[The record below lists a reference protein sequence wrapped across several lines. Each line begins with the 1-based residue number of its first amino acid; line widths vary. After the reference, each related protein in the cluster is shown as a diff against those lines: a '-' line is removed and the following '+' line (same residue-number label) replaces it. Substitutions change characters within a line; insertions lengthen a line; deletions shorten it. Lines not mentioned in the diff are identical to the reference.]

1 MATSSFNPMQSGQSR
16 VFILEGRARA
26 DHKPTYMS
34 TVKAGSP
41 SQSYGDVEKIEIP
54 HPTQYDKFL
63 EVGKIRGAEENVSIT
78 LTGRYARDIKSELL
92 RMAKALCPVDV
103 QINFGACKD
112 PTAYNRFD
120 KKIILED
127 AVLTNW
133 GAEDLGALGSDERA
147 KVDENVDVSAREIY
161 EIVELTLGE
170 KAGSVVTNEI
180 VDMVICDSASC
191 GDCDE
196 ESSGC
201 DKFFA
206 ISLAAGGSGG
216 TPADVVFSLDKGVSW
231 DAHDID
237 SLGVAENPDGVA
249 CLGSYLFVVSE
260 DSESLHYALKSEFD
274 GLTDPAFTAVAT
286 GFVAGGGPK
295 AVDVGIAKAFI
306 VGAGGYI
313 YSTEDPTA
321 GVTVLD
327 AGTIHDVDY
336 NDVSALSDEFAV
348 AVGDNGNIAKTTD
361 GTLWTGVT
369 TTPIGAGVSFNAI
382 LVLSENTWL
391 LGTGGGVLYYTV
403 NGGTSFTTKAFP
415 GSGAG
420 VIRDIVSAKE
430 SVLFMAHDTATPAGR
445 VLRSINGGYDW
456 YVLPEGSGVIPAN
469 DQINALAACP
479 SNPDLFA
486 GGGLADDASDGFVVV
501 GTA

>member
-1 MATSSFNPMQSGQSR
+1 MATSFNPAQSGQSR

-41 SQSYGDVEKIEIP
+41 SQSFGDVEKIEVP

-63 EVGKIRGAEENVSIT
+63 EVGKIRGAEENVTIT
-78 LTGRYARDIKSELL
+78 LTGRYARDVKSEML
-92 RMAKALCPVDV
+92 RMAKALCPVDI

-112 PTAYNRFD
+112 PTAYNVFD
-120 KKIILED
+120 KKVLLED

-133 GAEDLGALGSDERA
+133 GAEDFGALGSDERA
-147 KVDENVDVSAREIY
+147 KIDENVDISAREIY

-170 KAGSVVTNEI
+170 KAGSIVTTELLD
-180 VDMVICDSASC
+180 VVICDTASC

-206 ISLAAGGSGG
+206 ISTAAGGSGG
-216 TPADVVFSLDKGVSW
+216 TPPDVVFSLDKGVSW
-231 DAHDID
+231 DAHDIET
-237 SLGVAENPDGVA
+237 LGAAEVPSGIA

-260 DSESLHYALKSEFD
+260 ETESQHYALLSEFD
-274 GLTDPAFTAVAT
+274 GSTDPDFTEIAT
-286 GFVAGGGPK
+286 GYVAGGGPR
-295 AVDVGIAKAFI
+295 AVSVGSAKAFI

-313 YSTEDPTA
+313 YSTEDATA

-327 AGTIHDVDY
+327 AGTIYTADY
-336 NDVSALSDEFAV
+336 NDVDAFSDEFAV
-348 AVGDNGNIAKTTD
+348 AVGDHGRIVKTAN
-361 GTLWTGVT
+361 GTLWTSVAS
-369 TTPIGAGVSFNAI
+369 PIGVGVNFNAVEVI
-382 LVLSENTWL
+382 SENYWL
-391 LGTGGGVLYYTV
+391 LGTSAGVLYYTT

-420 VIRDIVSAKE
+420 VIRDIESASE
-430 SVLFMAHDTATPAGR
+430 SVFYMAHDTATPAGR

-469 DQINALAACP
+469 DQINAIAACQ
-479 SNPDLFA
+479 SDADLFV
-486 GGGLADDASDGFVVV
+486 GVGLADDASDGYVVL
-501 GTA
+501 GSA

>member
-1 MATSSFNPMQSGQSR
+1 MATSFNPAQSGQSR

-26 DHKPTYMS
+26 DHKPTYM
-34 TVKAGSP
+34 TTLKAGSP
-41 SQSYGDVEKIEIP
+41 SQSFGDVEKIEIP

-63 EVGKIRGAEENVSIT
+63 EAGKIRGAEENVTIT
-78 LTGRYARDIKSELL
+78 LTGRYARDVKSELL

-112 PTAYNRFD
+112 PTAYNVFD

-147 KVDENVDVSAREIY
+147 KIDENVDVSAREIY

-170 KAGSVVTNEI
+170 KAGSVVTNEV
-180 VDMVICDSASC
+180 VDITICDSASC

-206 ISLAAGGSGG
+206 VSLSAGGSPG
-216 TPADVVFSLDKGVSW
+216 TPADVVFSLDEGVSW
-231 DAHDID
+231 DAHDIE
-237 SLGVAENPDGVA
+237 SLGASNNPDGIE

-274 GLTDPAFTAVAT
+274 GSTDPDFTEVTT
-286 GFVAGGGPK
+286 GFVAGGGPR
-295 AVDVGIAKAFI
+295 AVDVGSAKAFI

-327 AGTIHDVDY
+327 AGTIYTDNY
-336 NDVSALSDEFAV
+336 NDVSAFSDEFAV
-348 AVGDNGNIAKTTD
+348 AVGDNGRIVKTEN
-361 GTLWTGVT
+361 GTLWTSVT
-369 TTPIGAGVSFNAI
+369 PSPVGAGVHFNAI

-391 LGTGGGVLYYTV
+391 IGSAAGVLYYTV

-420 VIRDIVSAKE
+420 VIRDIVSATE
-430 SVLFMAHDTATPAGR
+430 SVLFMAHDTAAPAGR
-445 VLRSINGGYDW
+445 ILRSINGGYDW

-469 DQINALAACP
+469 DRVNAIAACP
-479 SNPDLFA
+479 SNADLFA
-486 GGGLADDASDGFVVV
+486 GVGLADDAADGFVVL

>member
-1 MATSSFNPMQSGQSR
+1 MATSFNPAQSGQSR

-41 SQSYGDVEKIEIP
+41 SQSLGDTTKIEIP

-63 EVGKIRGAEENVSIT
+63 EAGKIRGSEENVSIT

-103 QINFGACKD
+103 QINFGSCKD
-112 PTAYNRFD
+112 PTAYNKYD
-120 KKIILED
+120 KKVILED

-133 GAEDLGALGSDERA
+133 TAEDFGALGSDERA
-147 KVDENVDVSAREIY
+147 KIDESVDVSAREIY

-170 KAGSVVTNEI
+170 KAGSVVTNEL
-180 VDMVICDSASC
+180 VDVTICDTASC

-196 ESSGC
+196 ESTGC
-201 DKFFA
+201 NKFFA
-206 ISLAAGGSGG
+206 LSLAAGGSPS
-216 TPADVVFSLDKGVSW
+216 TPADVAFSLDSGVSW
-231 DAHDID
+231 DAHDVD
-237 SLGVAENPDGVA
+237 SMGVGDDPDGIA

-260 DSESLHYALKSEFD
+260 ASESLHYALLSEFD
-274 GLTDPAFTAVAT
+274 GITDPDFTEVAT
-286 GFVAGGGPK
+286 GFVAGGGGR
-295 AVDVGIAKAFI
+295 AVSVGSAKAFI

-313 YSTEDPTA
+313 YSTEDATA

-327 AGTIHDVDY
+327 AGTIYTDQY
-336 NDVSALSDEFAV
+336 NDVDAFSDEFAV
-348 AVGDNGNIAKTTD
+348 AVGNNGRIVKTAN
-361 GTLWTGVT
+361 GTLWTAVT
-369 TTPIGAGVSFNAI
+369 PSPIGAGVHFNAV
-382 LVLSENTWL
+382 LVVSENFWL
-391 LGTGGGVLYYTV
+391 LGTATGVLYYTV
-403 NGGTSFTTKAFP
+403 NGGTTFTTKAFP

-420 VIRDIVSAKE
+420 VIRDIASASE

-445 VLRSINGGYDW
+445 ILRSINGGYDW

-469 DQINALAACP
+469 DRINALVACQ
-479 SNPDLFA
+479 SNADLFV
-486 GGGLADDASDGFVVV
+486 GVGLADDASDGIVVL